1 MNFKVFNMVIVINES
16 RLLDGNLENRFS
28 GMFVEKSTHVGLI
41 SVIVNVIKSM
51 RSGNIRI

>member
-1 MNFKVFNMVIVINES
+1 MNFKVFDMVIVINES

-41 SVIVNVIKSM
+41 SIIVNVIKSM